1 MSRIH
6 EALKKAEQERAT
18 VQAAAGGVFDRRAG
32 REPGD
37 ANRRQAR

>member
-18 VQAAAGGVFDRRAG
+18 AQATDVAALPQ
-32 REPGD
+32 EPVIEVPEWTTST
-37 ANRRQAR
+37 